1 MVKNEDGNADKSYDY
16 LCQGHSHG
24 TDGRRLNVHQL
35 LHRAQ
40 SLVHTHIHTARQPCT
55 HTPESSSASTQTH
68 KYKEGVNGK
77 RGLGKSV
84 SKGWTGLGGHK
95 GRNSKL
101 LFREMLEHQLMWEGK
116 KIWQWEREE
125 GEWKKLRN
133 KRAQND
139 SDTREKDSCRG
150 IRTNFQWETSLF

>member
-77 RGLGKSV
+77 RGSGKSV

-101 LFREMLEHQLMWEGK
+101 LFREMLEHQLMWEKGRDQRRK
-116 KIWQWEREE
+116 ENLAVRKRRGRVEE
-125 GEWKKLRN
+125 AEKQESTKWLRH
-133 KRAQND
+133 KR
-139 SDTREKDSCRG
+139 KG
-150 IRTNFQWETSLF
+150 